1 MTEDFFNLNF
11 TQTVNQVT
19 SPKQNICQS
28 HFDQTVNPVTS
39 PKQNNRQSHFDQ
51 T

>member
-19 SPKQNICQS
+19 SPKQNNRQS
-28 HFDQTVNPVTS
+28 HFDQTDNQVIS
-39 PKQNNRQSHFDQ
+39 PKQNNRQSYFDQ